1 MSLKK
6 FPLKK
11 PFEYG
16 GDRITELKFST
27 NPKVKHILNINM
39 DDPTLQDVFEFVANL
54 GGYDIDMISELSFED
69 VGDIQEFA
77 IEQMGK
83 LKTQPD

>member
-1 MSLKK
+1 MSFKK

-16 GDRITELKFST
+16 GELVKELKLST
-27 NPKVKHILNINM
+27 DPKVKHIININM
-39 DDPTLQDVFEFVANL
+39 DDPSLQDVFEFVANL
-54 GGYDIDMISELSFED
+54 GGYDIEMISELAFED
-69 VGDIQEFA
+69 IDPIQAFA
-77 IEQMGK
+77 TEQMGK